1 MFLYIIR
8 LFVVQAIDTMLPFLW
23 FKYIEFSLSTSQ
35 VTFEPRRPRRLSNIN
50 WRWCWG
56 GSRAQGWHLI
66 VKIQLNMYY
75 IIRIWIGNTLHIN
88 PNIDE
93 SFWHNATEQDI
104 NLVTNTTCEKQ
115 PSIPFFADNRWQS
128 KGVKHNSSA
137 LAGQKQRRVAK
148 EGVNGAQTQHHTGGH
163 TGQTSGHHLTYV
175 ALSVRPL

>member
-1 MFLYIIR
+1 
-8 LFVVQAIDTMLPFLW
+8 MLPLLW
-23 FKYIEFSLSTSQ
+23 FKYNEFSLSTSQ

-66 VKIQLNMYY
+66 VKIKLCMDY
-75 IIRIWIGNTLHIN
+75 IIRIWIENTLHIN

-104 NLVTNTTCEKQ
+104 NLVTNTMCEKQ
-115 PSIPFFADNRWQS
+115 ANSLQFLFLQTIDGNP
-128 KGVKHNSSA
+128 KGWKHNSSA

-148 EGVNGAQTQHHTGGH
+148 EGVKGAQTQHHTGGH
-163 TGQTSGHHLTYV
+163 TGQTSEHHLTYV